1 MFHFILA
8 DLRRNWIGVA
18 IVALLVALATAL
30 GVAVTLQERALRLGS
45 ARAAAPFDLVIG
57 APGSETQLVL
67 SAVFLQSA
75 PLPLLPARVLADLRA
90 DPRVAAAVPVGFGD
104 FVRDYPV
111 VGTTPDAIAMLG
123 GLAEGESLAH
133 LGDAVAGAQVTL
145 QVGARFHPFHG
156 AAGEPGEVHAEAEYR
171 IVGRMARTGTP
182 WDRAILVPIQSV
194 WEVHADHDH
203 DDAPQAVAQAA
214 PAHDDHD
221 HDHGHDRAA
230 GTGQAHADDRAH
242 GHDHDHDHE
251 GEFAS
256 RPVDEDV
263 LADADNP
270 GVPAIV
276 VKPKSFAD
284 AYALRQQ
291 YRAGPTMA
299 VFPGEVLTRL
309 YGTLGDARRVL
320 SVVAAGAQSLV
331 GAAILMVVAVHVLQR
346 RRQIGALRAFG
357 APRAVVLTMV
367 WLEVFMILAFG
378 LLVGFGIGYAAV
390 RVLSQRLGEASGVAL
405 PVEFQSS
412 DTWTLLA
419 FLCMAAIVTLLPALI
434 AYRQTPAQALRS

>member
-8 DLRRNWIGVA
+8 DLRRNRIGVA
-18 IVALLVALATAL
+18 ILGLLVALATAL

-45 ARAAAPFDLVIG
+45 ARAAAPFDLVVG
-57 APGSETQLVL
+57 APGSEAQLVL
-67 SAVFLQSA
+67 SSVFLQPA
-75 PLPLLPARVLADLRA
+75 PLPLLPARVLAELRA

-104 FVRDYPV
+104 FVRDYPI
-111 VGTTPDAIAMLG
+111 VGTTPDAVAMLG
-123 GLAEGESLAH
+123 ELAEGSGLDH
-133 LGDAVAGAQVTL
+133 PGDAVAGAQVTL
-145 QVGARFHPFHG
+145 HLGARFHPFHG
-156 AAGEPGEVHAEAEYR
+156 TAGEPGEVHAHAEYR
-171 IVGRMARTGTP
+171 IVGRMAPTGTP

-194 WEVHADHDH
+194 WDVHADHAH
-203 DDAPQAVAQAA
+203 AH
-214 PAHDDHD
+214 AHD
-221 HDHGHDRAA
+221 
-230 GTGQAHADDRAH
+230 ADEDH
-242 GHDHDHDHE
+242 GHDHDH
-251 GEFAS
+251 GESGA
-256 RPVDEDV
+256 RPLDDAA
-263 LADADNP
+263 LADPDNP

-291 YRAGPTMA
+291 YRAETTMA

-320 SVVAAGAQSLV
+320 SAVATGAQLLV
-331 GAAILMVVAVHVLQR
+331 GAAILMVIAVHVLQR

-357 APRAVVLTMV
+357 APRAVVLAMV

-378 LLVGFGIGYAAV
+378 LLVGFGIGYAAA

-405 PVEFQSS
+405 PVEFQPS

>member
-1 MFHFILA
+1 MFHFIFA
-8 DLRRNWIGVA
+8 DLRRNRIGVA

-67 SAVFLQSA
+67 SAVFLQPA

-90 DPRVAAAVPVGFGD
+90 DPRVEAAVPVGFGD
-104 FVRDYPV
+104 FVDDYPI
-111 VGTTPDAIAMLG
+111 VGTTPDAVPMLG
-123 GLAEGESLAH
+123 GLAEGNGFEH
-133 LGDAVAGAQVTL
+133 LGDAVVGAGVTR
-145 QVGARFHPFHG
+145 QVGTSFRPFHG
-156 AAGEPGEVHAEAEYR
+156 TVGQPGEVHGEAEYR
-171 IVGRMARTGTP
+171 IVGRMAPTGTP

-203 DDAPQAVAQAA
+203 DDAPAQ
-214 PAHDDHD
+214 D
-221 HDHGHDRAA
+221 DHGHD
-230 GTGQAHADDRAH
+230 H
-242 GHDHDHDHE
+242 GYGHGHDHE

-256 RPVDEDV
+256 RRVDEN
-263 LADADNP
+263 AIASADNP

-284 AYALRQQ
+284 AYTLRRQ
-291 YRAGPTMA
+291 YRSATTMA

-309 YGTLGDARRVL
+309 YGTLGDARGVL
-320 SVVAAGAQSLV
+320 SAVAAGAQSLV
-331 GAAILMVVAVHVLQR
+331 AAAILMVIAVHVLER

-357 APRAVVLTMV
+357 AARAVVLAIV

-378 LLVGFGIGYAAV
+378 LLAGFGIGYAAV
-390 RVLSQRLGEASGVAL
+390 RILSRRLGEASGVAL

-412 DTWTLLA
+412 DIWTLLA
-419 FLCMAAIVTLLPALI
+419 FLGVAAVVTLLPALI

>member
-1 MFHFILA
+1 MFHFIFA

-67 SAVFLQSA
+67 SSVFLQPA
-75 PLPLLPARVLADLRA
+75 PLPLLSADVLAALRA
-90 DPRVAAAVPVGFGD
+90 DPRVEAAVPVGFGD
-104 FVRDYPV
+104 FVGGYPI
-111 VGTTPDAIAMLG
+111 VGTTSDAVLMLG
-123 GLAEGESLAH
+123 GLAEGDGFEH
-133 LGDAVAGAQVTL
+133 LGAAVAGAAVTR
-145 QVGARFHPFHG
+145 QVGTGFRPFHG
-156 AAGEPGEVHAEAEYR
+156 TVGQPGEVHAEAEYR
-171 IVGRMARTGTP
+171 IVGRMVRTGTP

-194 WEVHADHDH
+194 WEVHADHGH
-203 DDAPQAVAQAA
+203 DDAPPAA
-214 PAHDDHD
+214 ASSQDDHGHD

-230 GTGQAHADDRAH
+230 GAGQAHADDHDH
-242 GHDHDHDHE
+242 GHDHDHD

-256 RPVDEDV
+256 RPVDEDA

-276 VKPKSFAD
+276 VKPRSFAD

-291 YRAGPTMA
+291 YRAGTTMA
-299 VFPGEVLTRL
+299 AFPGEVLTRL

-320 SVVAAGAQSLV
+320 SAVAAGAQALV
-331 GAAILMVVAVHVLQR
+331 GAAILMVIAVHVLQR

-357 APRAVVLTMV
+357 APRAVVLSMV
-367 WLEVFMILAFG
+367 WLEVFMILALG

-390 RVLSQRLGEASGVAL
+390 RVLSRRLGEASGVAL
-405 PVEFQSS
+405 PVEFQPS
-412 DTWTLLA
+412 DIWTLLA